1 MNPGEARLLDFL
13 LAAVGATIAFSGWR
27 TIRKRR
33 TRTQYGEH
41 QGVGAMR
48 LGWFWLILGILIM
61 LAALTDIPL
70 LKSFGRLILQSDA

>member
-1 MNPGEARLLDFL
+1 MNPGEAGLLDFL
-13 LAAVGATIAFSGWR
+13 LAAVGATITLSGWR

-41 QGVGAMR
+41 RGRGAVR

-61 LAALTDIPL
+61 LAALTHVPF
-70 LKSFGRLILQSDA
+70 LKALGRLILRADA

>member
-1 MNPGEARLLDFL
+1 MNPGEAGLLDFL
-13 LAAVGATIAFSGWR
+13 LAAVGATITLSGWR

-41 QGVGAMR
+41 QGRGAVR

-61 LAALTDIPL
+61 LAALTHVPF
-70 LKSFGRLILQSDA
+70 LKALGRLFLRADA